1 MMGRPFNYTL
11 DKLINED
18 PLLGEQW
25 DHEKNKALL
34 IKGKYIRSSD
44 KYWWI
49 CKEGHNW
56 QATFSSRSK
65 GYGCPYCKG
74 WLTWPGFNDLESQ
87 YPDVAAQWDHEKNGE
102 LKPSMVTPF
111 SNRRVWWKCDL
122 GHSFKTQVGTRTA
135 GCKCPYCS
143 SRKLLPGFNDLAT
156 RNPEL
161 AKQWD
166 YTKNGEVTPSMIMPH
181 ANKKFWWL
189 CEEGHSWKEK
199 ASLRSKGCGCPY
211 CAGRRV
217 WPGFND
223 LATTN
228 PDVASQWDYSR
239 NGETTPEMV
248 SAGMR
253 RNFWWICEKGHCLEM
268 PINRRVNTG
277 CSVCN
282 GEIILPGFNDLAT
295 IRPDLASQWD
305 YSMNGDITP
314 QMVSYGAHRKFW
326 WICEKGH
333 QWEATLSS
341 RSSGGHGCPY
351 CSGFKVAVGETD
363 LATVA
368 PECAEMWDSEK
379 NHGLSP
385 GELSP
390 RSTLRVWWKCKNGHS
405 WMGSVRSARK
415 YGCPLCAGYHKRL
428 TKYITY

>member
-1 MMGRPFNYTL
+1 MARPFNYTL
-11 DKLINED
+11 DKLINEH

-25 DHEKNKALL
+25 DHEKNQDQL
-34 IKGKYIRSSD
+34 IKGKYVKAQD

-49 CKEGHNW
+49 CKVGHSW
-56 QATFSSRSK
+56 QATLSGRLK
-65 GYGCPYCKG
+65 GNGCPYCKG

-87 YPDVAAQWDHEKNGE
+87 YPDIAAQWDHEKNGE

-111 SNRRVWWKCDL
+111 SNRHVWWKCDL
-122 GHSFKTQVGTRTA
+122 GHSFKTQVGIRTA
-135 GCKCPYCS
+135 GSKCPYCS

-156 RNPEL
+156 RNLEL

-166 YTKNGEVTPSMIMPH
+166 YAKNGDITPDMIMPH

-189 CEEGHSWKEK
+189 CEKGHSWKEK

-253 RNFWWICEKGHCLEM
+253 RNFWWICEKGH
-268 PINRRVNTG
+268 
-277 CSVCN
+277 
-282 GEIILPGFNDLAT
+282 
-295 IRPDLASQWD
+295 
-305 YSMNGDITP
+305 
-314 QMVSYGAHRKFW
+314 
-326 WICEKGH
+326 

-363 LATVA
+363 LAAVA
-368 PECAEMWDSEK
+368 PECAKMWDSEK

-385 GELSP
+385 SELSP
-390 RSTLRVWWKCKNGHS
+390 HSTLRVWWKCKNGHS

-415 YGCPLCAGYHKRL
+415 YGCPLCAGYHKRI
-428 TKYITY
+428 TRYITY

>member
-1 MMGRPFNYTL
+1 MARPFNYTL
-11 DKLINED
+11 DKLINEH

-25 DHEKNKALL
+25 DHEKNQDQL
-34 IKGKYIRSSD
+34 IKGKYVKAQD

-49 CKEGHNW
+49 CKVGHSW
-56 QATFSSRSK
+56 QATLSGRLK
-65 GYGCPYCKG
+65 GNGCPYCKG

-87 YPDVAAQWDHEKNGE
+87 YPDIAAQWDHEKNGE

-111 SNRRVWWKCDL
+111 SNRHVWWKCDL
-122 GHSFKTQVGTRTA
+122 GHSFKTQVGIRTA
-135 GCKCPYCS
+135 GSKCPYCS

-156 RNPEL
+156 RNLEL

-166 YTKNGEVTPSMIMPH
+166 YAKNGDITPDMIMPH

-189 CEEGHSWKEK
+189 CEKGHSWKEK

-268 PINRRVNTG
+268 PINRRVKTE
-277 CSVCN
+277 CSICN

-363 LATVA
+363 LAAVA
-368 PECAEMWDSEK
+368 PECAKMWDSEK

-385 GELSP
+385 SELSP
-390 RSTLRVWWKCKNGHS
+390 HSTLRVWWKCKNGHS

-415 YGCPLCAGYHKRL
+415 YGCPLCAGYHKRI
-428 TKYITY
+428 TRYITY